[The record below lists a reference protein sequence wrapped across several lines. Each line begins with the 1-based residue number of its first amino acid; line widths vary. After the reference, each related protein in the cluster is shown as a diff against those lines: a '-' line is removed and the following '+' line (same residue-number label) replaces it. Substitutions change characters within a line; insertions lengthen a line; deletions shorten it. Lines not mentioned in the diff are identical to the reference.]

1 MTMKTKHKSHTSKRE
16 AQKKRPEEVS
26 EEEEAFNK
34 QRQKEITKLKEEY
47 KKGKL
52 NLSSEK
58 IAKGILEDLKFKD

>member
-26 EEEEAFNK
+26 EEEAFNK